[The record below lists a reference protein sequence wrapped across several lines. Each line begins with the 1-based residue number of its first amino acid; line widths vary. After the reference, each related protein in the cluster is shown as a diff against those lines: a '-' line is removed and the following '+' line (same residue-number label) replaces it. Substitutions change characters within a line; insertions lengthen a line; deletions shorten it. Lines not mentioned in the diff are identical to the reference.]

1 MTEPR
6 TGPAQPADRLHL
18 LPRHREKLAALLR
31 QHLPGV
37 EVWAYGSRVNGQSHD
52 SSDLDLVLRGPDLQE
67 IPTGCLADFREALRE
82 STIPF
87 LVEARDWARL
97 PERFQR
103 EIEREYVVVA
113 GTEERGGMGEWQ
125 ETVYGPIRSAFAD
138 SRLADLC
145 EPTAGIQTGPFG
157 SQLHQKDYVAAGTPI
172 ITVKH
177 LGENCILH
185 AALPYVSE
193 QDRTRLSK
201 YTLQEGDIVF
211 SRVGSVDRRGLV
223 RKEEEGWLF
232 SGRCLRI
239 RPNPNKIDA
248 GFLSYFFGL
257 PAFKNHIRSIA
268 VGATMPSLNTQLL
281 SDICIHY
288 PADIEE
294 QRAIAYIL
302 GMLDAKIELNRRMNA
317 TLDEMARAL
326 FTSWFVHF
334 DPVQAKAALTQRTSP
349 GGSAWPVARARA
361 YLDRLDAATAAVF
374 PDRFVD
380 SALGPIPAG
389 WAIGPLA
396 DIAVSPRRGVDP
408 TELPDDTPYI
418 GLEHMPRQSVALT
431 EWGNAGEVT
440 SHKTLFKKDDILF
453 GKLRP
458 YFHKV
463 GLAPVDG
470 VCSTDIVVLAPQ
482 SAEWA
487 AFVLACVSSSEFVS
501 YTART
506 STGTRMP
513 RTNWPLMGAYRIC
526 RPTAPVAHAF
536 QTVMRPLLERLVA
549 NIHASHALAAL
560 RDTLLPKLISGKL
573 RVKEAAEQVE
583 RLA

>member
-1 MTEPR
+1 MRSEPR
-6 TGPAQPADRLHL
+6 QRVVTGTDQTAGRSWHSCIWG
-18 LPRHREKLAALLR
+18 ELATLEYGKALRGYRSAEGQYPVFGTNGPIGWHTDMLDAGPSVIVGR
-31 QHLPGV
+31 KGTLGV
-37 EVWAYGSRVNGQSHD
+37 QYTQGPFFVIDTAFYLKQRVQFDVRWAYYELLSHD
-52 SSDLDLVLRGPDLQE
+52 INGLDSGSA
-67 IPTGCLADFREALRE
+67 IPSTTREAFY
-82 STIPF
+82 S
-87 LVEARDWARL
+87 L
-97 PERFQR
+97 PVR
-103 EIEREYVVVA
+103 V
-113 GTEERGGMGEWQ
+113 
-125 ETVYGPIRSAFAD
+125 PP
-138 SRLADLC
+138 LA
-145 EPTAGIQTGPFG
+145 
-157 SQLHQKDYVAAGTPI
+157 
-172 ITVKH
+172 
-177 LGENCILH
+177 
-185 AALPYVSE
+185 
-193 QDRTRLSK
+193 
-201 YTLQEGDIVF
+201 
-211 SRVGSVDRRGLV
+211 
-223 RKEEEGWLF
+223 
-232 SGRCLRI
+232 
-239 RPNPNKIDA
+239 
-248 GFLSYFFGL
+248 
-257 PAFKNHIRSIA
+257 
-268 VGATMPSLNTQLL
+268 
-281 SDICIHY
+281 
-288 PADIEE
+288 E
-294 QRAIAYIL
+294 QRAIAHIL
-302 GMLDAKIELNRRMNA
+302 GTLDDKIEVNRRMNA
-317 TLDEMARAL
+317 TLDDIARAL

-334 DPVQAKAALTQRTSP
+334 DPVRAKAALTQRASP
-349 GGSAWPVARARA
+349 GGSAWLVARA
-361 YLDRLDAATAAVF
+361 YLDRLEPALAALF

-380 SALGPIPAG
+380 SELGPIPAG

-513 RTNWPLMGAYRIC
+513 RTSWPMMGAYRIC
-526 RPTAPVAHAF
+526 RPAAPVAHAF

-560 RDTLLPKLISGKL
+560 RDTLLPKLLSGQI
-573 RVKEAAEQVE
+573 RVRDAAAQTS
-583 RLA
+583 

>member
-18 LPRHREKLAALLR
+18 LPRHREKLAALLL

-52 SSDLDLVLRGPDLQE
+52 GSDLDLVLRGPDLQE

-87 LVEARDWARL
+87 LVEARDWAHL

-172 ITVKH
+172 ITVEH

-268 VGATMPSLNTQLL
+268 VGSTMPSLNTQLL

-294 QRAIAYIL
+294 QRAIAHIL
-302 GMLDAKIELNRRMNA
+302 GTLDDKIELNRRMNV
-317 TLDEMARAL
+317 TLDDMARTL

-334 DPVQAKAALTQRTSP
+334 DPVHAKAALTQRASP
-349 GGSAWPVARARA
+349 GGSVWPVARA

-380 SALGPIPAG
+380 SELGPIPAG
-389 WAIGPLA
+389 WTVKPL
-396 DIAVSPRRGVDP
+396 DEIAVFRNGLALQQYRPQQDEDRLPVVKIAQLRSGTADSGEWATAKLAPDCVIDDGDIIFSWSGSLLVQVWYGGRAALNQHLFKVTSPRFPQWFLLHCLRGHLAAFQAIAAGKATTMGHIKRQHLSEALCAVP
-408 TELPDDTPYI
+408 EERLLMAAN
-418 GLEHMPRQSVALT
+418 GLLSAIFEKNISVA
-431 EWGNAGEVT
+431 V
-440 SHKTLFKKDDILF
+440 
-453 GKLRP
+453 
-458 YFHKV
+458 
-463 GLAPVDG
+463 
-470 VCSTDIVVLAPQ
+470 Q
-482 SAEWA
+482 S
-487 AFVLACVSSSEFVS
+487 
-501 YTART
+501 RT
-506 STGTRMP
+506 
-513 RTNWPLMGAYRIC
+513 
-526 RPTAPVAHAF
+526 
-536 QTVMRPLLERLVA
+536 
-549 NIHASHALAAL
+549 LAAL
-560 RDTLLPKLISGKL
+560 RDTLLPKLISGDI
-573 RVKEAAEQVE
+573 RVRDAGEQVE